1 MFSAVVV
8 YAEVEVTEI
17 SLAND
22 AGATEV
28 ETIESFKADKNNT
41 NSFTAVNKYAS
52 SDSSRLVNRQQI
64 GIIKE

>member
-28 ETIESFKADKNNT
+28 ETIESF
-41 NSFTAVNKYAS
+41 
-52 SDSSRLVNRQQI
+52 
-64 GIIKE
+64 